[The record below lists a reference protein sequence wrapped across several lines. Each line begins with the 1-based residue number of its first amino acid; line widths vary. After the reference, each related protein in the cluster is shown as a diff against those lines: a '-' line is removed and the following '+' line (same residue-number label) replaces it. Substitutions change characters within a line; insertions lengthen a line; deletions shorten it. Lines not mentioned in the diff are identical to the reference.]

1 ITVCHFPPGR
11 SKWNNIEHR
20 LFSHITMNWRG
31 RPLISH
37 EVVVNLVGAT
47 KTRSGLKVHAHRDRA
62 ASCPTGLSV
71 TDAQLAAVPLRPHQ
85 WHRDWNYTVAP
96 RK

>member
-1 ITVCHFPPGR
+1 
-11 SKWNNIEHR
+11 
-20 LFSHITMNWRG
+20 
-31 RPLISH
+31 
-37 EVVVNLVGAT
+37 EVVVNLIGAT

-62 ASCPTGLSV
+62 SYPTGLSV
-71 TDAQLAAVPLRPHQ
+71 TDAQLAAVPSDPHQ